1 MSLLRNTLVQT
12 TLTAF
17 SRLLGFAR
25 DVAISAVMGVGP
37 ISDAFV
43 AAQRF
48 PNLFRRLFA
57 EGAFSQAFVPLYAKA
72 TASGDSKEA
81 DRLASEALSFILA
94 VTVVLTVLAEV
105 CMPWIMAVIFTGY
118 RDQPE
123 TFRMAVLLTQ
133 ITMPYLVCMTL
144 AALFSG
150 VLNAVGRFALAAF
163 APTLL
168 NLCLL
173 VTLWPLYHVD
183 TARIVIAALE
193 FILQR
198 KVHWPL
204 MDSHVAAFAGAT
216 AISVAGVLQAGLLWY
231 GARRAGLHLRF
242 TPPRLTPDV
251 KKIVALA
258 IPGAIAGGAT
268 QINIMIS
275 QTLSSL
281 EVGASTYL
289 YNADRLYQLPLGL
302 VGVAVGLALLPR
314 LARAVRA
321 DDAYAGKNAMD
332 EAITLSMALTLPAAM
347 ALIIIPYLLIYGF
360 FVRGHFTHEN
370 AQMTAAAL
378 RQFAWGVPAFV
389 LAKVLAPAFFAREDM
404 RRPMNYALISV
415 GVNAVLGAALFFT
428 FQAMGKPGFV
438 GLAIA
443 TSIAAWINVFLLY
456 RRLKQTG
463 VWSVS
468 AQLRD
473 RLTRVVLAVV
483 VTGAIVAALAIQR
496 EFLIKVLLSSK
507 VLVAIFVPAAGAALY
522 ALLALAF
529 KAVTLSELKASL
541 RRERGGESLP
551 NDPVA

>member
-1 MSLLRNTLVQT
+1 MSLLRNTLVQS
-12 TLTAF
+12 TLTMV

-25 DVAISAVMGVGP
+25 DVAISAVMGAGP

-57 EGAFSQAFVPLYAKA
+57 EGAFAQAFVPLYAKA
-72 TASGDSKEA
+72 AAAGSSKDA

-94 VTVVLTVLAEV
+94 VTVILTIVAEV
-105 CMPWIMAVIFTGY
+105 AMPWIMAVIFVGY
-118 RDQPE
+118 RDSPE
-123 TFRMAVLLTQ
+123 TFKMAVLLTQ

-150 VLNAVGRFALAAF
+150 VLNAVGKFALAAF

-168 NLCLL
+168 NICLL
-173 VTLWPLYHVD
+173 VTLWPLYHSH
-183 TARIVIAALE
+183 TADVVIAVLE

-198 KVHWPL
+198 KVDWPL
-204 MDSHVAAFAGAT
+204 MNSHVAAYAGAI
-216 AISVAGVLQAGLLWY
+216 AISVAGVLQAALLWY
-231 GARRAGLHLRF
+231 GARRAGLHLRL

-321 DDAYAGKNAMD
+321 DDGAGGKNAQD
-332 EAITLSMALTLPAAM
+332 EAVVLSMALTLPAAM
-347 ALIIIPYLLIYGF
+347 ALMVMPYLLIAGF
-360 FVRGHFTHEN
+360 FQRGHFTAHDAEL
-370 AQMTAAAL
+370 TASAL
-378 RQFAWGVPAFV
+378 RHFAWGVPAFV

-404 RRPMNYALISV
+404 RRPMKYALVSV
-415 GVNAVLGAALFFT
+415 GVNAVLGAILFFT
-428 FQAMGKPGFV
+428 FQAMGRPGFT

-443 TSIAAWINVFLLY
+443 TSFAAWINVALLY
-456 RRLKQTG
+456 RRMKLNG
-463 VWSVS
+463 VWQVS
-468 AQLRD
+468 PALRD
-473 RLTRVVLAVV
+473 RLMRIMAAVV
-483 VTGAIVAALAIQR
+483 VTGIILGGLSMQR
-496 EFLIKVLLSSK
+496 EILVDVLFSSK
-507 VLVAIFVPAAGAALY
+507 VLVAVLVPAAGMALY
-522 ALLALAF
+522 ALMAFAF
-529 KAVTLSELKASL
+529 KAVSLSEVKASF
-541 RRERGGESLP
+541 RRERGAALPDGGEG
-551 NDPVA
+551 

>member
-25 DVAISAVMGVGP
+25 DVAISAVMGAGP

-72 TASGDSKEA
+72 AAQGSSEGA

-94 VTVVLTVLAEV
+94 VTVVLTIIAEIA
-105 CMPWIMAVIFTGY
+105 MPWIMAVIFTGY
-118 RDQPE
+118 RNVPE
-123 TFRMAVLLTQ
+123 VFNMAVLLTQ
-133 ITMPYLVCMTL
+133 ITMPYLICMTL

-173 VTLWPLYHVD
+173 VTLWPLYHAD
-183 TARIVIAALE
+183 TANIVVPVLE
-193 FILQR
+193 FIAQR
-198 KVHWPL
+198 RIDWPL
-204 MDSHVAAFAGAT
+204 MNSHVAAYAGAT

-231 GARRAGLHLRF
+231 GARRAGLHLRLL
-242 TPPRLTPDV
+242 PPRLSPDV
-251 KKIVALA
+251 RKIVALA

-321 DDAYAGKNAMD
+321 NDAHTGRAAMD
-332 EAITLSMALTLPAAM
+332 EAVTLSMALTLPAAL
-347 ALIIIPYLLIYGF
+347 ALMIIPYLLVYGF

-370 AQMTAAAL
+370 AEMTAAAL
-378 RQFAWGVPAFV
+378 RNYAWGVPAFV

-404 RRPMNYALISV
+404 RRPMNYALVSV
-415 GVNAVLGAALFFT
+415 AVNAVLGAALFFL
-428 FQAMGKPGFV
+428 FKSLGKPGFE

-443 TSIAAWINVFLLY
+443 TSTAAWINVLLLY

-468 AQLRD
+468 PALRE
-473 RLTRVVLAVV
+473 R
-483 VTGAIVAALAIQR
+483 
-496 EFLIKVLLSSK
+496 F
-507 VLVAIFVPAAGAALY
+507 
-522 ALLALAF
+522 
-529 KAVTLSELKASL
+529 L
-541 RRERGGESLP
+541 RRSP
-551 NDPVA
+551 

>member
-1 MSLLRNTLVQT
+1 MSLLRNTLVQS
-12 TLTAF
+12 TLTMV

-25 DVAISAVMGVGP
+25 DVAISAVMGAGP

-72 TASGDSKEA
+72 AVSGSSKDA
-81 DRLASEALSFILA
+81 DRLASEALSFILF
-94 VTVVLTVLAEV
+94 VTVVLTVIAEV
-105 CMPWIMAVIFTGY
+105 AMPWIMAVIFTGY
-118 RDQPE
+118 RKMPE
-123 TFRMAVLLTQ
+123 IFSMAVLLTQ

-150 VLNAVGRFALAAF
+150 VLNAVGRFALSAF
-163 APTLL
+163 APTML

-173 VTLWPLYHVD
+173 LTLWPLYHEP
-183 TARIVIAALE
+183 TANVVVGALE
-193 FILQR
+193 FVLQR

-204 MDSHVAAFAGAT
+204 MNSHVAAYAGAI

-231 GARRAGLHLRF
+231 GARRSGLHLRIL
-242 TPPRLTPDV
+242 PPRLSPDV

-281 EVGASTYL
+281 EIGASTYL

-314 LARAVRA
+314 LARAVRM
-321 DDAYAGKNAMD
+321 DDRIAGKDAQD
-332 EAITLSMALTLPAAM
+332 EAIILSMALTLPAAM
-347 ALIIIPYLLIYGF
+347 ALIVMPYLLVAGF
-360 FVRGHFTHEN
+360 FQRGHFTMHN
-370 AQMTAAAL
+370 AELTAAAL

-404 RRPMNYALISV
+404 RRPMKYALVSV
-415 GVNAVLGAALFFT
+415 GVNAVLGAILFFT
-428 FQAMGKPGFV
+428 FKSIGRPGFV

-443 TSIAAWINVFLLY
+443 TSVAAWINVALLY
-456 RRLKQTG
+456 RRLKLNG
-463 VWSVS
+463 VWHVTPE
-468 AQLRD
+468 LRD
-473 RLTRVVLAVV
+473 RLMRIGAAVA
-483 VTGAIVAALAIQR
+483 VTGIVIGGLSMQR
-496 EFLIKVLLSSK
+496 EILVDVLFSSK
-507 VLVAIFVPAAGAALY
+507 VLVAILVPAAGIALY
-522 ALLALAF
+522 AMMAFAF
-529 KAVTLSELKASL
+529 KAVSLSEVKASF
-541 RRERGGESLP
+541 RRERGGALPESGE
-551 NDPVA
+551 A